1 MRNDPGH
8 HSMGGVTMDA
18 RELTKIVV
26 QLEARLIKAEKE
38 IQFLENENEK
48 LSLRLKDLEIDV
60 RQK

>member
-1 MRNDPGH
+1 
-8 HSMGGVTMDA
+8 MDA